1 MRIKMTRLFAFIAVA
16 VIAMF
21 VSGCYC
27 VGTHVSDVQG
37 GRKSTTGL
45 LSFDAID
52 NGYPMIPFY
61 SKFEAE

>member
-1 MRIKMTRLFAFIAVA
+1 MTKLFAFIAIV
-16 VIAMF
+16 VTAMF

-27 VGTHVSDVQG
+27 IGTHESNVQG

>member
-1 MRIKMTRLFAFIAVA
+1 MTKLFAFFAIVLTVVA
-16 VIAMF
+16 

-37 GRKSTTGL
+37 GKKTTSGL

-61 SKFEAE
+61 SKFEAGE

>member
-1 MRIKMTRLFAFIAVA
+1 MTKLFTLTVIVLVA
-16 VIAMF
+16 MCL
-21 VSGCYC
+21 SGCYC

-37 GRKSTTGL
+37 GKKSTTGL

-61 SKFEAE
+61 SKFETAE

>member
-1 MRIKMTRLFAFIAVA
+1 MIKLFTLTVF
-16 VIAMF
+16 VISAICL
-21 VSGCYC
+21 SGCYC

-37 GRKSTTGL
+37 GKKSTTGL

-61 SKFEAE
+61 SKFETEE

>member
-1 MRIKMTRLFAFIAVA
+1 MTKLFALIAIGVT
-16 VIAMF
+16 AMTL
-21 VSGCYC
+21 SGCYC
-27 VGTHVSDVQG
+27 VGTHKSTVQG
-37 GRKSTTGL
+37 GTKTTTGL

>member
-1 MRIKMTRLFAFIAVA
+1 MTKLFALFAIALTVA
-16 VIAMF
+16 S

-37 GRKSTTGL
+37 GKKTTSGL

-61 SKFEAE
+61 SKFEAGE

>member
-1 MRIKMTRLFAFIAVA
+1 MTKLFALTAI
-16 VIAMF
+16 ILTAMF

-27 VGTHVSDVQG
+27 VGTHVSQVKG
-37 GRKSTTGL
+37 GKKTTTGL

-61 SKFEAE
+61 SKFEVGE